1 MAVLILPLRFEKKV
15 KGVLKNELLSMHET
29 APLTVKKY
37 ARFVLSYVNQCVLKK
52 YKGGYKSEAVFVR
65 FVFIRP
71 VLFFSKRISYLK
83 AWLF

>member
-15 KGVLKNELLSMHET
+15 KGVLKTNFFPGMKQAHL
-29 APLTVKKY
+29 PVKKY

-65 FVFIRP
+65 FDFIRP
-71 VLFFSKRISYLK
+71 VLFL
-83 AWLF
+83 